1 MKCAA
6 KHHSIV
12 CKSPPKIHPPGTNG
26 EQQSPPGPP
35 NLGTTANYVDTE
47 TLVLLQTAVADVNP
61 GSKKSVKARLI
72 FDSGSQRSYISN
84 RIRNVLELPAIGMEN
99 LLIKTFGSE
108 QELPKSCDVVKISL
122 SKSGGGIHLYVDAF
136 SVETICSPISKQKIC
151 VAKASYDHLT
161 SFELADGCDGKVD
174 MPIDILIGSDYYW
187 QFITGETRRGRNGG
201 PVAVN

>member
-1 MKCAA
+1 
-6 KHHSIV
+6 
-12 CKSPPKIHPPGTNG
+12 
-26 EQQSPPGPP
+26 
-35 NLGTTANYVDTE
+35 
-47 TLVLLQTAVADVNP
+47 
-61 GSKKSVKARLI
+61 
-72 FDSGSQRSYISN
+72 
-84 RIRNVLELPAIGMEN
+84 MEN

-174 MPIDILIGSDYYW
+174 MPID
-187 QFITGETRRGRNGG
+187 R
-201 PVAVN
+201 